1 VKASRHEHEF
11 EAAPGLPEA
20 LPAGER
26 IIWQGSPDWRV
37 LAIEAL
43 HLRKAAIYFAVLLI
57 WRMALVMAEGQP
69 AAEYAGSL
77 AALTSLAVLAL
88 CILAGMAWLISRTSL
103 YTLTDR
109 RVVMRIGVVL
119 GITFNLPLGRIVG
132 ADIRLRAD
140 GKGDIAL
147 QLAEPE
153 QIAYANLWPHAR
165 PWRVK
170 RSQPML
176 RAIPE
181 VQRVGAM
188 LAKARAALP
197 GAVLTTPAA
206 APERV
211 PALSPTAAGGRL
223 AV

>member
-1 VKASRHEHEF
+1 MNTADTSNTGDSASTLTIAPMRRRH
-11 EAAPGLPEA
+11 LPE
-20 LPAGER
+20 
-26 IIWQGSPDWRV
+26 V

-132 ADIRLRAD
+132 ADIRLRA
-140 GKGDIAL
+140 A
-147 QLAEPE
+147 
-153 QIAYANLWPHAR
+153 H
-165 PWRVK
+165 
-170 RSQPML
+170 
-176 RAIPE
+176 
-181 VQRVGAM
+181 
-188 LAKARAALP
+188 
-197 GAVLTTPAA
+197 
-206 APERV
+206 
-211 PALSPTAAGGRL
+211 L
-223 AV
+223 AVRQRFEKVVLACRPGDLVVPVHE